1 MLDGLIK
8 LVLALLAAFT
18 SGGEHAKRK
27 AAEAD
32 AKDALDT
39 VERVNDATASL
50 PDRDAALAVLRD
62 RPIRQ
67 R

>member
-18 SGGEHAKRK
+18 AGSEHAKRK
-27 AAEAD
+27 EAEAD

-39 VERVNDATASL
+39 IGRVEDATAAV
-50 PDRDAALAVLRD
+50 PDRDAAIASLRD
-62 RPIRQ
+62 HLARKR
-67 R
+67 